1 MIIIK
6 IGGVV
11 ATDAKLLQA
20 LLAEMASLKD
30 RGLVLVHGGGKEVTA
45 VSEKFGLRAEFRDG
59 IRLTSVA
66 EMEVVDMVLG
76 GKINIDLVR
85 KAQALGLNAVGLG
98 GQDGGLFTG
107 EARTFADREPNR
119 TGKVTQAQ
127 PRLLELLTSGGYF
140 PIVNSTSMDAS
151 GTGLNINA
159 DEAAQEL
166 AIAAKAHALV
176 FISDIAGV
184 LKEGRVLPSL
194 NGPALE
200 AEIAS
205 GVIGGGMVP
214 KVRSALQAVEAGVGK
229 VVIGGFQAA
238 GDLKKLLD
246 GQSGTTIQH

>member
-1 MIIIK
+1 MIIVK

-11 ATDAKLLQA
+11 ATDPALLQA
-20 LLAEMASLKD
+20 LFADFLLLKN

-45 VSEKFGLRAEFRDG
+45 VSERLGLKAEFKDG
-59 IRLTSVA
+59 IRMTSSA

-85 KAQALGLNAVGLG
+85 RARTAGLDAVGLG

-107 EARTFADREPNR
+107 EPRVIEGRSGR
-119 TGKVTQAQ
+119 TGRITVAQ
-127 PRLLELLTSGGYF
+127 TRLLEVLSAAGYF
-140 PIVNSTSMDAS
+140 PIVHSTSMDAE
-151 GTGLNINA
+151 GRGLNINA

-166 AIAAKAHALV
+166 ALAARAEALV

-184 LKEGRVLPSL
+184 LKEGLVIPRLDEASMD
-194 NGPALE
+194 

-214 KVRSALQAVEAGVGK
+214 KVRSAHQAVAAGVGK
-229 VVIGGFQAA
+229 VVIGGYQTA
-238 GDLKKLLD
+238 GDLARLLA
-246 GQSGTTIQH
+246 GRSGTTIV